1 MINGNKLDLHG
12 IKHAD
17 VYRVV
22 DVFLYENIKRGSDE
36 VYIVTGY
43 SSRMKEIV
51 NEVLSDYKLSSKEM
65 WNNYGKLIVK
75 I

>member
-1 MINGNKLDLHG
+1 MIKGNKLDLHG

-22 DVFLYENIKRGSDE
+22 DVFLYENIKKGSDE
-36 VYIVTGY
+36 VYIITGY
-43 SSRMKEIV
+43 SSKMKLIV
-51 NEVLSDYKLSSKEM
+51 NEVLSDYKLSSIED
-65 WNNYGKLIVK
+65 WGNYGKLIVK